1 MYSIVLLILC
11 LSFPGIVLSDYNCTT
26 PNTLITFDDLPA
38 VSEAGL
44 VPNNYFDLT
53 WSNVAYIYVRYLNS
67 FGGNHTTLSSDVYV
81 AFNNAGN
88 SMTISSPAASTF
100 SINSF
105 IAAAF
110 WHDNLTLSMH
120 GKRNGATIYRQKV
133 TLQAN
138 IASLIVLNWTDVDSI
153 NFTSSRGI
161 LDPMF
166 SGAGNGSQFSMDN
179 LCVDIQQSSKNMVFL
194 FRSSFYI
201 PTLYPIT
208 ATPTTLV
215 VTNDNSQTAIIVSVV
230 LGITILI
237 LVVGIGVWYYIHS
250 SRRS

>member
-11 LSFPGIVLSDYNCTT
+11 LSFPGIVHSDYNCTT

-133 TLQAN
+133 TLQTN

-179 LCVDIQQSSKNMVFL
+179 LCVDI
-194 FRSSFYI
+194 SSFYI

-215 VTNDNSQTAIIVSVV
+215 VTNDIEDSQTAIIVGVV